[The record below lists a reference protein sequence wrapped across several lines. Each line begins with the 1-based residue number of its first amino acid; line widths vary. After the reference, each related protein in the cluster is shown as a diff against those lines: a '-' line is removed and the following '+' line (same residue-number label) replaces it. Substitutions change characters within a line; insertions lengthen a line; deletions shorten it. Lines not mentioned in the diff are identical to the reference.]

1 VSDPVPLRRPRQSER
16 ERRHLPKA
24 VGVTVVL
31 VVLLALIGIAFV
43 GGRAVLSSFGSS
55 SSASPDY
62 AGDGVDPVL
71 VQVQDGESASQIA
84 TTLQAKDV
92 VKSTA
97 AFREA
102 AAADDRSRSVQPGF
116 YRLRTQM
123 SAAAALGLL
132 LDPSSRAESRVTLP
146 EGVTLA
152 DALQRI
158 ADGTEVP
165 LKDLKKA
172 VADPKALGLPE
183 YADGQVEGFLFPAT
197 YDIEP
202 GTNAVQTLR
211 MMVQR
216 FNESASEVDLESR
229 AAELGRTPYEVL
241 TTASLIE
248 KETAFAGD
256 RAKVARV
263 VYNRLAAD
271 MPLQFDSTVNYIRKE
286 KKARLSLDDI
296 KVESDYNTYLNQGLP
311 PTPIDSPGEAALEAA
326 LSPAAG
332 NYIYFVTIAKDG
344 HSLFT
349 NSYDAFVNA
358 KNKAKAEGVY

>member
-1 VSDPVPLRRPRQSER
+1 VPLRSPRPSER

-24 VGVTVVL
+24 VGVSAVL
-31 VVLLALIGIAFV
+31 LILLALVGVAFV
-43 GGRAVLSSFGSS
+43 GGRTVLSSFSS

-62 AGDGVDPVL
+62 TGDGVDSVL
-71 VQVQDGESASQIA
+71 VQVEEGESASQIA
-84 TTLQAKDV
+84 TTLQSKDV

-102 AAADDRSRSVQPGF
+102 AAADERSRSVQPGF

-123 SAAAALGLL
+123 SAASALTLL

-172 VADPKALGLPE
+172 VADPEALGLPD

-202 GTNAVQTLR
+202 GTNAVQTLK

-216 FNESASEVDLESR
+216 FDESAAALDLEGR
-229 AAELGRTPYEVL
+229 AEELGRTPYEVL

-263 VYNRLAAD
+263 VYNRLEAD
-271 MPLQFDSTVNYIRKE
+271 MPLQFDSTVNYIRTE

-296 KVESDYNTYLNQGLP
+296 KVESDYNTYQNQGLP
-311 PTPIDSPGEAALEAA
+311 PTPIDSPGEAAIEAA
-326 LSPAAG
+326 LEPADG

-344 HSLFT
+344 RSLFT
-349 NSYDAFVNA
+349 NSYDDFINA

>member
-1 VSDPVPLRRPRQSER
+1 MTEPVPLRNPSGSER

-31 VVLLALIGIAFV
+31 LILLAMVGVAVI
-43 GGRAVLSSFGSS
+43 GGRAVISSFSS
-55 SSASPDY
+55 PAASPDY
-62 AGDGVDPVL
+62 NGDGVDPVL
-71 VQVQDGESASQIA
+71 VQVEDGWSASQIA
-84 TTLQAKDV
+84 TTLQKKDV
-92 VKSTA
+92 VKSA
-97 AFREA
+97 GAFREA
-102 AAADDRSRSVQPGF
+102 AAADERSRSVQPGF

-123 SAAAALGLL
+123 SAASALSLL

-152 DALQRI
+152 DALKRI
-158 ADGTEVP
+158 AASTEVP
-165 LKDLKKA
+165 LKDLRKA
-172 VADPKALGLPE
+172 VAHPEALGLPE

-202 GTNAVQTLR
+202 GTSAVDTLKL
-211 MMVQR
+211 MVQR
-216 FNESASEVDLESR
+216 FGESAAGVDLEGR
-229 AAELGRTPYEVL
+229 AEKLGRTPYEVV

-248 KETAFAGD
+248 KETAFAAD

-263 VYNRLAAD
+263 VYNRLDAD
-271 MPLQFDSTVNYIRKE
+271 MALQFDSTVNYIRKE

-326 LSPAAG
+326 LEPAEG
-332 NYIYFVTIAKDG
+332 DYIYFVTIAKNG
-344 HSLFT
+344 RSLFT
-349 NSYDAFVNA
+349 SSYDDFINA
-358 KNKAKAEGVY
+358 KNKAQAEGVY